1 VVRSGTVGDLPL
13 LPYTTMTISCFVW
26 IVYGILRGEPT
37 LWVTNLV
44 ECTLSIYFVV
54 EFTNYAPQQS
64 KTFPGSV
71 YHHIQGILGIGGMTL
86 FLAIFMKRD
95 TAIYMIGNLTIA
107 LTILTFA
114 SPLAAVQAVVES
126 QSSESI
132 PWPFTITALVDCI
145 LWSIVG
151 TLDMHDHYVYFPAIL
166 GVLFALLQVALKV
179 YYPDY
184 HHSQDGGGG
193 YTRAPVEMS
202 NPILARIRQMVMLG
216 NDVSTSSSSAYSI
229 IHQHLDSVLQ
239 FDRMMYNDK
248 DTATMSDLDYVEF
261 GAPLTRGGMPQ
272 GHYPTSSSS
281 TTTSAFAIAPHL
293 GPRSSSTNDEY
304 DNMESIVFDK

>member
-44 ECTLSIYFVV
+44 ECILSIYYVV
-54 EFTNYAPQQS
+54 EFTNYAPPQS

-71 YHHIQGILGIGGMTL
+71 YHHIQCILGIGGMTL
-86 FLAIFMKRD
+86 FLAIFIKRE

-132 PWPFTITALVDCI
+132 PWPFTIAALVDCT

-166 GVLFALLQVALKV
+166 GVLLALLQVALKV
-179 YYPDY
+179 YFPDY
-184 HHSQDGGGG
+184 HHQGASGG
-193 YTRAPVEMS
+193 YARAPVEMS
-202 NPILARIRQMVMLG
+202 NPILARIRDMVMWG
-216 NDVSTSSSSAYSI
+216 NDGSSSSAYSI
-229 IHQHLDSVLQ
+229 IHQHLDNVLQ
-239 FDRMMYNDK
+239 FDRMMYNGDK
-248 DTATMSDLDYVEF
+248 DTATAMSDLDYVEF
-261 GAPLTRGGMPQ
+261 GAPLTGGGMSQ
-272 GHYPTSSSS
+272 GHYPT
-281 TTTSAFAIAPHL
+281 TTTSAFVIAPHL
-293 GPRSSSTNDEY
+293 GPRSSNTTNDEY